1 MQKID
6 KSNILSIQ
14 YKAWVDTL
22 IGDHPKY
29 NSSHQYIKDIKMSL
43 LACQNGL
50 CAYTEELLC
59 DPDLITHDNW
69 SDEGKYNKELDNQN
83 LVNGDLEHFDC
94 SLKGTRAYLWD
105 NLFMVNSNINCR
117 VKGTNPIYSILKP
130 DTPEYDPNKYLQFN
144 DELNLF
150 TPHDDLLESDK
161 ANIEEMIITLGL
173 NSNGFKRAK
182 QIKSLKEDFE
192 LGLELNEPQE
202 YITSWKMTLYN
213 LKKGY

>member
-6 KSNILSIQ
+6 KSNILSIR
-14 YKAWVDTL
+14 YEEWVDG
-22 IGDHPKY
+22 IVGNHPSY
-29 NSSHQYIKDIKMSL
+29 SSSHRQVRDIKMSL

-59 DPDLITHDNW
+59 DPALITSDNW
-69 SDEGKYNKELDNQN
+69 DEDGVYSTEGDNQN

-94 SLKGTRAYLWD
+94 SLKETQGYLWD

-117 VKGTNPIYSILKP
+117 VKGTKEINSILKP
-130 DTPEYDPNKYLQFN
+130 DTSDYDPYKYLQFD

-150 TPHDDLLESDK
+150 IPKDALDEDTRK
-161 ANIEEMIITLGL
+161 TVEEMIITLGI

-192 LGLELNEPQE
+192 LGLQLNEPHE
-202 YITSWKMTLYN
+202 YITSWKMTLVN
-213 LKKGY
+213 LQN